1 MVADCGPLVISTCAV
16 PSADSICPVMV
27 VEEPLLCTEIS
38 KYAVDVYTIPAT
50 PVLFTEMVNGP
61 LVLSP
66 TAVKCSGRE
75 SAYVMGT

>member
-1 MVADCGPLVISTCAV
+1 MVADCGPFVMSTCAV
-16 PSADSICPVMV
+16 PSDDNIWPVIV

-38 KYAVDVYTIPAT
+38 KYAVEVYTIPAT
-50 PVLFTEMVNGP
+50 PVLFTEIVNGP

-75 SAYVMGT
+75 SAYVIGT